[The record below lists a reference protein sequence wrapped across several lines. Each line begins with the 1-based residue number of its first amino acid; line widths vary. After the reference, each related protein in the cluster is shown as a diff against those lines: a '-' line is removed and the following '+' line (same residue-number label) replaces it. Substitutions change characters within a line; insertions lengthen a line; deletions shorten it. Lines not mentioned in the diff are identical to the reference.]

1 MNKAEK
7 STKLH
12 KILTVI
18 GWVLCIILVPILI
31 VNCTL
36 LIKSAFNKN
45 KVPDFGGTVPFIV
58 LTDSMY
64 PDIKSGDLI
73 LCKTI
78 EPEDVEVDDVISFY
92 DPAGNGTSVVTHK
105 VIEIVEEDG
114 ALFFRT
120 KGINNN
126 TEDRVLVPADKVIAE
141 YSGIR
146 IPGAGNLAIFMQSTA
161 GLLVCVVLPII
172 LFVGYDVV
180 RRKLYEKNKGD
191 DMAALKAELEALKA
205 AKQDKPQLE
214 QSDTEPA
221 PETPTADT
229 SADTSDVDVAAL
241 MAELEALKAAAAA
254 QPQAAA
260 QEETS
265 APAEA
270 PATENAETE

>member
-36 LIKSAFNKN
+36 LIKSALNKN
-45 KVPDFGGTVPFIV
+45 EVPDFGGAVPFIV

-191 DMAALKAELEALKA
+191 DMAALKAELEALRA
-205 AKQDKPQLE
+205 MQNAEGRMQNEEASEAQQEVQPEVQQEVQNEE
-214 QSDTEPA
+214 QS
-221 PETPTADT
+221 
-229 SADTSDVDVAAL
+229 
-241 MAELEALKAAAAA
+241 
-254 QPQAAA
+254 
-260 QEETS
+260 
-265 APAEA
+265 
-270 PATENAETE
+270 N